1 MRVDKSKENLAEIVA
16 MLQVSGL
23 SPRGLSLA
31 GGKSEDTVKKI
42 IPRGGSAY
50 ESTMAELR
58 AGMRKLGFENWM
70 PEGADELRLAA
81 SLRAAARAIGPIT
94 DANASEAA
102 ALQKEIYDNLVA
114 QRDLLGDQIEVAANN
129 FARGRG
135 RRRDR

>member
-1 MRVDKSKENLAEIVA
+1 

-42 IPRGGSAY
+42 IARGGSAY